1 MHPVKWIIYCWEKF
15 ARPSFLFHSFEQ
27 MLLICYSTFDCKLH
41 LMAILLQ
48 KIHTSVMTASLDAS
62 RISEFFRAV
71 CVCFKVCLSLK
82 QGMYFIWV
90 LSIVIEKDK
99 HTHRRTKRI
108 IWTVAS
114 LQSHIIKYKEFPSRN
129 QCRIRVL
136 EMTSP

>member
-1 MHPVKWIIYCWEKF
+1 
-15 ARPSFLFHSFEQ
+15 
-27 MLLICYSTFDCKLH
+27 MLLICYSTFGCKLH

-71 CVCFKVCLSLK
+71 CVCSKVCLSLK

-99 HTHRRTKRI
+99 HTHRSTKRI

-114 LQSHIIKYKEFPSRN
+114 FQYTSLSTKNFPAEINVGLGCWKWRRLNTRSLTRWFYKERFYIESVIN
-129 QCRIRVL
+129 HF
-136 EMTSP
+136 